1 MARHLLAI
9 ALSVVVLGSAGGA
22 DPKADAKA
30 KYPVIR
36 WYGQS
41 FFQLETTK
49 GTKVVFDPHLI
60 ENYGR
65 PSVTAD
71 LVLCSHRHSDHV
83 QLEAIENAGKFKTV
97 HGIVEK
103 AKKSEWNLIDE
114 KFKDISY
121 RTVGVYHDE
130 MMGMERGKVCVFI
143 LDVDG
148 MKIVFL
154 GDLGHTL
161 SKEQIKEIGPVDV
174 LMIPVG
180 GVYTLN
186 GADAKKVVEQL
197 KPKKYIIPMHYGT
210 KVFDEILP
218 ADEFLEDQKNVKKYS
233 GNRLEL
239 DPEVKEAP
247 QIAVL
252 NWK

>member
-1 MARHLLAI
+1 MSRHLLAFT
-9 ALSVVVLGSAGGA
+9 LSLAVLGGASAA
-22 DPKADAKA
+22 DKP

-41 FFQLETTK
+41 FFQLESTK
-49 GTKVVFDPHLI
+49 GTKIVFDPHLI
-60 ENYGR
+60 ENYGGAR
-65 PSVTAD
+65 VSAD

-83 QLEAIENAGKFKTV
+83 QFEAIENAGKYKLV

-103 AKKSEWNLIDE
+103 AKKAEWNLVDE

-130 MMGMERGKVCVFI
+130 MMGMERGKNTVFC

-148 MKIVFL
+148 QKIVFL

-161 SKEQIKEIGPVDV
+161 TKEQIKQIGPVDV
-174 LMIPVG
+174 LLIPVG
-180 GVYTLN
+180 GVYTIN

-197 KPKKYIIPMHYGT
+197 KPKKYIIPMHYAVP
-210 KVFDEILP
+210 KVFEEVLP
-218 ADEFLEDQKNVKKYS
+218 VDEFIEDQKNVKKYS

-239 DPEVKEAP
+239 DPEVKDAP
-247 QIAVL
+247 QIVIL
-252 NWK
+252 NYK

>member
-1 MARHLLAI
+1 MPRHLLAL
-9 ALSVVVLGSAGGA
+9 ALSLAVLGSAAG
-22 DPKADAKA
+22 ADAK
-30 KYPVIR
+30 KYPVLR

-41 FFQLETTK
+41 FFQLETSK
-49 GTKVVFDPHLI
+49 GTKIVFDPHLI

-103 AKKSEWNLIDE
+103 AKKSEWNLVDE

-130 MMGMERGKVCVFI
+130 MMGMERGKNTVFC

-148 MKIVFL
+148 LKFVFL
-154 GDLGHTL
+154 GDLGHT
-161 SKEQIKEIGPVDV
+161 
-174 LMIPVG
+174 
-180 GVYTLN
+180 
-186 GADAKKVVEQL
+186 
-197 KPKKYIIPMHYGT
+197 
-210 KVFDEILP
+210 
-218 ADEFLEDQKNVKKYS
+218 
-233 GNRLEL
+233 
-239 DPEVKEAP
+239 
-247 QIAVL
+247 
-252 NWK
+252 